1 MAPTPAARPRPATLR
16 SKLAR
21 AGGTRGNSTRVG
33 GGRMRRIG
41 WLFAFVLFMGVAN
54 VAMAAVVAHN
64 YSVK

>member
-1 MAPTPAARPRPATLR
+1 
-16 SKLAR
+16 
-21 AGGTRGNSTRVG
+21 
-33 GGRMRRIG
+33 MRRIG